1 MGGAG
6 ADLDV
11 ATSVA
16 GMRRV
21 IAGLGARADNGCFFN
36 HDGKTIPW

>member
-21 IAGLGARADNGCFFN
+21 IAGLGAAADGSFLN
-36 HDGKTIPW
+36 HDGTTIPW